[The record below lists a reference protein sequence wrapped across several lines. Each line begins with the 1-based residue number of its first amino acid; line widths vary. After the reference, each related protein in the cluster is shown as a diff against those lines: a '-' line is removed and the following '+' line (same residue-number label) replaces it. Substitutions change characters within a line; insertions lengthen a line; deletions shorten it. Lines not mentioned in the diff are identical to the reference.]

1 MVRREHAVGVRGP
14 AGVGNVYY
22 LFDIDAS
29 WQGKPDPLV
38 SWGYTIDATLD
49 VLEANLDAMLAS
61 E

>member
-1 MVRREHAVGVRGP
+1 MGVRGP